1 MCKRLGFLLLTILTV
16 PALFGA
22 RLPRVVIPE
31 HYVLTVTPDIEAE
44 RFSGEVT
51 IEAGVQ
57 LPTDTIELNSAE
69 IQFRSA
75 EVTAAGQTQKA
86 RVTVDEKAERATLKV
101 DRPLPIGPATIRIAY
116 DGILNR
122 QLRGFYLGIAS
133 GKKYLASQMEATDAR
148 RAFPSFDEPDLKATF
163 QINVIAD
170 EKHMVISNAPVESET
185 GGPVDGKKTVRFAT
199 TPRLSTYHIALV
211 VGDFACLSDSVDGL
225 ALRVCSQP
233 DRVELGRFALDAT
246 KDVIRD
252 LNRYFDIDYPFTKLD
267 QIALTDFSAGAM
279 ENPGAV
285 TYRETVLLVDPKT
298 APIGSQRRSIG
309 TIAHELAHMWFG
321 DLVTMR
327 WWDDIWLNEGFA
339 SWLGSRTI
347 ERIRPQWTSATAAAR
362 DVGQPMGSDVLVAT
376 RPIRKSAETPD
387 EIDQLFDG
395 IAYGKTESLLRM
407 LEAYVGEEKFR
418 QGINLYMQRNAFDN
432 ASSGDFAGA
441 IDDAT
446 GGAVTEILASYVSQP
461 GVPLVRVES
470 SRCEGSDTIVALSQS
485 RFVLDAKRKVE
496 QGLWSIPVCFD
507 KGSCVVLRE
516 RTQTFRIPGCGQ
528 PLFANNE
535 GFGYYITA
543 YDPSVHRGF
552 TAPKALSASER
563 TALMR
568 DEWLLVRAGERKLGA
583 YLELASSFESD
594 PELAEDVLGQLKYAA
609 RYLVADADRPLLQA
623 FLRRQAAP
631 HLRDLGWASR
641 PSDTPEQRQLR
652 TTVLGILGDEGNDTA
667 TQRRARELTNRW
679 LRDRSAIS
687 PEVVSEVTRLAAIDG
702 DARLYDTFLQGY
714 RTAKTP
720 AEKARFLTL
729 LTAFRNPALI
739 QRTLELTLTD
749 EVRAQDIAGVLSG
762 VIANP
767 AAGEAAWKFLNDNWT
782 ALAKKIPTN
791 HLGRVVGSM
800 ASTSCD
806 PLWAERIRQFT
817 TEHPLPQAGRAT
829 RMALESIGNC
839 VALRNLQQA
848 SLSEWLRRQGAAER
862 NTNE

>member
-1 MCKRLGFLLLTILTV
+1 MCKRLGLLLLAILTA
-16 PALFGA
+16 PALSAA
-22 RLPRVVIPE
+22 RLPRVVIPD

-86 RVTVDEKAERATLKV
+86 RVTVDEKEERATLKV

-163 QINVIAD
+163 QINVIAN

-185 GGPVDGKKTVRFAT
+185 AGPIAGRKTVRFAT

-285 TYRETVLLVDPKT
+285 TYRETILLVDPKS
-298 APIGSQRRSIG
+298 AAIGSQRRSIG

-347 ERIRPQWTSATAAAR
+347 ERIRPQWTTGTAAA
-362 DVGQPMGSDVLVAT
+362 DSVGRPMSSDVLVAT

-395 IAYGKTESLLRM
+395 IAYGKTAALLRM

-418 QGINLYMQRNAFDN
+418 EGINLYMRRNAFSN

-470 SRCEGSDTIVALSQS
+470 ARCDGSGTIVALSQS
-485 RFVLDAKRKVE
+485 RFVLDAKRE
-496 QGLWSIPVCFD
+496 TESGLWSIPVCFD
-507 KGSCVVLRE
+507 KESCVVLRE
-516 RTQTFRIPGCGQ
+516 RTQTFRIPGCDQ
-528 PLFANNE
+528 PLFANDE

-543 YDPSVHRGF
+543 YDPSVHKAF
-552 TAPKALSASER
+552 TTGKALSASER
-563 TALMR
+563 MALMR
-568 DEWLLVRAGERKLGA
+568 DEWLLVRTGERKLDD
-583 YLELASSFESD
+583 YLDLASSFESD
-594 PELAEDVLGQLKYAA
+594 PELAEDVLSHLKYAE

-631 HLRDLGWASR
+631 LLRDLGWTSR
-641 PSDTPEQRQLR
+641 PTDTPEQRELR
-652 TTVLGILGDEGNDTA
+652 TLVIGILGDEGSDPA

-679 LRDRSAIS
+679 LRDRNAIA
-687 PEVVSEVTRLAAIDG
+687 PEVVSEVTRLAAIGG
-702 DARLYDTFLQGY
+702 DARLYDTFLEGY
-714 RTAKTP
+714 RTAATP

-729 LTAFRNPALI
+729 LTAFRDPALI
-739 QRTLELTLTD
+739 QRTLDLTLTD
-749 EVRAQDIAGVLSG
+749 DVRSQDIAGVLG
-762 VIANP
+762 AIIANP
-767 AAGEAAWKFLNDNWT
+767 AAGEAAWKFLNENWT

-800 ASTSCD
+800 ASASCD

-817 TEHPLPQAGRAT
+817 KAHPLPQAERAT
-829 RMALESIGNC
+829 RMALEGISNC

-848 SLSEWLRRQGAAER
+848 SLSEWLRRQGS
-862 NTNE
+862 